1 MSTLFRK
8 CLASFFS
15 PGLFVVLGIAIVT
28 SAIVALTSRKES
40 EGIEIVG
47 FAWQKH
53 AAFVPRV
60 ERWNRENPENPFV
73 LKLLSDRSLE
83 QRMLSGF
90 LSGTPLADMLDT
102 YEEIFPK
109 AFLGPL
115 ENVGFLDLTDR
126 MRDEGLF
133 EQYNEPSLSHVTY
146 RGRVFGLP
154 QDVHP
159 VLLAY
164 RSDIVEAAGIDVSQI
179 ETWDDYF
186 RAMRPLLE
194 DRDGDGLPD
203 HYALNLSDVATN
215 QIYMLV
221 MQNDGVLFDE
231 NDEPSFANE
240 RNAYTLAKIMTW
252 VTGPERATF
261 YLPGGAAGNQQRL
274 EGLAIGELV
283 IDPNIGM
290 WKLEMPGLAGKVK
303 LMPLPAWEK
312 GGRRTSVIG
321 GSMMSI
327 NKRSPHIELCW
338 EMTKE
343 LYMSVE
349 VAESTWR
356 TAGIVSPVKALWSEP
371 FYHEPDPFFSGQ
383 SPGTLF
389 IEQAPDVPRRPASPY
404 SLLARAR
411 IGTAA
416 MALREYADEHEI
428 YDVERLKPEALRLL
442 KHEETALKKLI
453 SRNRL
458 LVEREAS

>member
-1 MSTLFRK
+1 MLKLIRK
-8 CLASFFS
+8 LVGPAFT
-15 PGLFVVLGIAIVT
+15 PGLFVVVGLALVS
-28 SAIVALTSRKES
+28 SAIVALTSREEP

-60 ERWNRENPENPFV
+60 ERWNRENPDRPFV
-73 LKLLSDRSLE
+73 LKLLSTRNLE
-83 QRMLSGF
+83 RRMLSGF

-109 AFLGPL
+109 AFLGPI
-115 ENVGFLDLTDR
+115 EHVGFLDLTDR
-126 MRDEGLF
+126 IHAEGLY
-133 EQYNEPSLSHVTY
+133 EQFNEPSFSHLTY
-146 RGRVFGLP
+146 KGRIFGLP

-186 RAMRPLLE
+186 RAMRPLMA

-203 HYALNLSDVATN
+203 HYALSLSDVAAGE
-215 QIYMLV
+215 IYMLI
-221 MQNDGVLFDE
+221 MQNDGTLFDE
-231 NDEPSFANE
+231 DDEPNFATE
-240 RNAYTLAKIMTW
+240 RNAWTLAKIMTW
-252 VTGPERATF
+252 ITGPERATF
-261 YLPGGAAGNQQRL
+261 YVQDGSIGNKQRL
-274 EGLAIGELV
+274 DGLV
-283 IDPNIGM
+283 IGTMLIDPAIGM
-290 WKLEMPGLAGKVK
+290 WKIENPGLAGKVK
-303 LMPLPAWEK
+303 LMPLPAFEK

-327 NKRSPHIELCW
+327 NKRSPHIDACW

-343 LYMSVE
+343 LYMSAE

-356 TAGIVSPVKALWSEP
+356 IAGIVSPVKALWKEP
-371 FYHEPDPFFSGQ
+371 FYHEPDPFLGGQ

-389 IEQAPDVPRRPASPY
+389 IEQAPHVPRRPSSPY

-411 IGTAA
+411 LGSAA
-416 MALREYADEHEI
+416 MALRAYAERHDI
-428 YDVERLKPEALRLL
+428 YDIERLQPEALRLL
-442 KHEETALKKLI
+442 KSEEEALKKLI

-458 LVEREAS
+458 LEEGA